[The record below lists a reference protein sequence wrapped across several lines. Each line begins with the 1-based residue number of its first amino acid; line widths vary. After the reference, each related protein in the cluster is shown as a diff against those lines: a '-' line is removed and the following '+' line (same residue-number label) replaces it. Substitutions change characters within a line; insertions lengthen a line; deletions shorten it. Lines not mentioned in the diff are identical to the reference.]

1 MFIHRHPNLQLLLHR
16 FDSCPVTP
24 ACHQGECVP
33 LVVSEYILELS
44 IYLKTYSYAHEPGKL
59 LVYSTARGAIVKLDS
74 SVLADARDRKL
85 SDQEQALLAKI
96 GILVPDRLAEQ
107 EQMRTLFDE
116 GNRRSRQFTA
126 LVTMNLDC
134 NLACG
139 YCYED
144 HFRGKRY
151 MTLET
156 ADLLVQ
162 YVSAQIERG
171 LDVTLDFYG
180 GEALL
185 SLAMMKYIAAR
196 VRHKASEA
204 GTQASFN
211 LVSNATLL
219 TREVAQELKELGFVS
234 VRFTIDGPP
243 DVHNLQRPFVSGKGS
258 FDRIIENLDQTCD
271 ILSVQLGGNYTRDN
285 YRQFPLLLDLLTER
299 GISPDRLGSVLF
311 SPVTP
316 KAGEA
321 GLSDFSSGCACPND
335 PWLIEASL
343 FLRHEI
349 LRRGFNAP
357 KPRLVACMVEFE
369 NDLVIGYDG
378 SLYKCPAFM
387 GWEDMRIGTLADGIS
402 DYRISHKMDIWK
414 NDECLN
420 CPYLPLCFGGC
431 RFLRRVRTGEI
442 DGVDCRREYL
452 DAALEQI
459 LLQDLT
465 LRKRP

>member
-1 MFIHRHPNLQLLLHR
+1 M
-16 FDSCPVTP
+16 D
-24 ACHQGECVP
+24 
-33 LVVSEYILELS
+33 LS
-44 IYLKTYSYAHEPGKL
+44 NYLKTYPCANEPDKV
-59 LVYSTARGAIVKLDS
+59 LVYSTTRGAILKLDR
-74 SVLADARDRKL
+74 SVLADAWGNHL
-85 SDQEQALLAKI
+85 SEQEQELLAKI
-96 GILVPDRLAEQ
+96 GVLVPDWHAEQ
-107 EQMRTLFDE
+107 EQLRTFFEDL
-116 GNRRSRQFTA
+116 NRRSNRFTA

-151 MTLET
+151 MTQET
-156 ADLLVQ
+156 ADLLIHH
-162 YVSAQIERG
+162 VSMQIDKG
-171 LDVTLDFYG
+171 FSIMLDFYG

-185 SLAMMKYIAAR
+185 SLPMMKNIASR
-196 VRHKASEA
+196 IRHKAAET
-204 GTQASFN
+204 GTEASFN

-219 TREVAQELKELGFVS
+219 TREVASELKSLGFAS
-234 VRFTIDGPP
+234 IRFTIDGPP
-243 DVHNLQRPFVSGKGS
+243 EIHNQQRPFVNGKGS
-258 FDRIIENLDQTCD
+258 FDRIIENLDHTSD
-271 ILSVQLGGNYTRDN
+271 ILSVQLGGNYTKDN
-285 YRQFPLLLDLLTER
+285 YREFPRLLDLLLER
-299 GISPDRLGSVLF
+299 GITPDRLGYVMF

-321 GLSDFSSGCACPND
+321 GLSDFAVGCASPNE

-343 FLRHEI
+343 FLRQEV

-357 KPRLVACMVEFE
+357 KPKLAACMVEFE
-369 NDLVIGYDG
+369 NDLVINYDG

-387 GWEDMRIGTLADGIS
+387 GWDDMKIGHLADGIS
-402 DYRISHKMDIWK
+402 DYCASHNMDAWK
-414 NDECLN
+414 NDECLS

-431 RFLRRVRTGEI
+431 RFLRRLRTGKI

-465 LRKRP
+465 LRKRS

>member
-1 MFIHRHPNLQLLLHR
+1 M
-16 FDSCPVTP
+16 
-24 ACHQGECVP
+24 
-33 LVVSEYILELS
+33 
-44 IYLKTYSYAHEPGKL
+44 
-59 LVYSTARGAIVKLDS
+59 LVYSTARGSIVKLSCDVLDDAVNGRLS
-74 SVLADARDRKL
+74 AEEQEVLASIGVL
-85 SDQEQALLAKI
+85 VSDCH
-96 GILVPDRLAEQ
+96 AEQ
-107 EQMRTLFDE
+107 EQLRGLFDE
-116 GNRRSRQFTA
+116 SNQRSKQFTA

-151 MTLET
+151 MSRDT
-156 ADLLVQ
+156 ADLLIGC
-162 YVSAQIERG
+162 VSTHIDKG
-171 LDVTLDFYG
+171 LDVMLDFYG
-180 GEALL
+180 GESLL
-185 SLAMMKYIAAR
+185 SLSRMKDIAAE
-196 VRHKASEA
+196 VRKKAFDA
-204 GTQASFN
+204 GVRASFN

-219 TREVAQELKELGFVS
+219 TREVAIELKELGFNS

-243 DVHNLQRPFVSGKGS
+243 DVHDLQRPFISGKGS
-258 FDRIIENLDQTCD
+258 FDLIIKNLEQVCD
-271 ILSVQLGGNYTRDN
+271 LLTVQLGGNYTRDN
-285 YRQFPLLLDLLTER
+285 FHHFPRLLDMLIER
-299 GISPDRLGSVLF
+299 GITPDRLGYVMF

-321 GLSDFSSGCACPND
+321 GLSDFATGCACPNE

-343 FLRHEI
+343 YLRQEI

-357 KPRLVACMVEFE
+357 KPKLTACMVEFD
-369 NDLVIGYDG
+369 NDLVVNYDG

-387 GWEDMRIGTLADGIS
+387 GWDDMKIGHLADGIS
-402 DYRISHKMDIWK
+402 DYRESHNMDVWK

-431 RFLRRVRTGEI
+431 RFLRRLRTGAI

-459 LLQDLT
+459 LLQDLN
-465 LRKRP
+465 LRKVTTTP

>member
-1 MFIHRHPNLQLLLHR
+1 LVQEFSVQL
-16 FDSCPVTP
+16 ST
-24 ACHQGECVP
+24 
-33 LVVSEYILELS
+33 
-44 IYLKTYSYAHEPGKL
+44 YLKTYSYTSDPDIV
-59 LVYSTARGAIVKLDS
+59 LVYATARGAILKLDQ
-74 SVLADARDRKL
+74 SVLDDACNKRL
-85 SDQEQALLAKI
+85 SVQEQDLLAKI
-96 GILVPDRLAEQ
+96 GVLVPDKHAEQ
-107 EQMRTLFDE
+107 EQLRALFDE
-116 GNRRSRQFTA
+116 GNRRSKQFTA

-151 MTLET
+151 MTPET
-156 ADLLVQ
+156 ADLLVN
-162 YVSAQIERG
+162 YVSRQIANG
-171 LDVTLDFYG
+171 LNVTLDFYG

-185 SLAMMKYIAAR
+185 SLAMMKDIAGR
-196 VRHKASEA
+196 VRHSADAA

-219 TREVAQELKELGFVS
+219 TREVAQGLKELGFAS
-234 VRFTIDGPP
+234 VRFTLDGPP
-243 DVHNLQRPFVSGKGS
+243 EVHNQQRPFVSGKGS
-258 FDRIIENLDQTCD
+258 FERIIENLDQVCD

-285 YRQFPLLLDLLTER
+285 YRQFPLLLDLLIER
-299 GISPDRLGSVLF
+299 GITPDRLGAVLF

-321 GLSDFSSGCACPND
+321 GLGDFSSGCACPNE

-357 KPRLVACMVEFE
+357 KPKLAACMVEFD
-369 NDLVIGYDG
+369 NDLVINYDG

-387 GWEDMRIGTLADGIS
+387 GWEDMKIGTLADGIG
-402 DYRISHKMDIWK
+402 DYSTSHNMDVWK
-414 NDECLN
+414 NEECLN

-431 RFLRRVRTGEI
+431 RFLRRLRTGAI

-465 LRKRP
+465 LRKQPGNSSQTRVAGV